1 MRFVQMAEFLPYPSR
16 SVAIASEY
24 TDIGSSSIVPEEDAD
39 IIVVDSRRRLTGSG
53 LL

>member
-1 MRFVQMAEFLPYPSR
+1 MAEFLPYPSR

-24 TDIGSSSIVPEEDAD
+24 TDIGSSSIVPGEDAD